1 MNNQE
6 AKFLL
11 AGYRPDGRDA
21 ADPLFADSLTQVAR
35 DPSLRNWFERQQAFD
50 AAMTSKFNAVQPP
63 AGLREAI
70 LTGARASR
78 PRRHWWVNPGWL
90 AAAAAIAILLS
101 VTVRV
106 RYLRSSAPGA
116 GDFASFAMNEVAS
129 AHDQHTTSQPE
140 LAGLRDRLTNAALPL
155 PAHIQMD
162 GGELRRLGCR
172 TLNFAGRETFE
183 VCFYR
188 GGYLYHLYATAV
200 EGLAPGVANAADT
213 RGRIASSGH
222 FNATTWKDTR
232 FAYALVTYDGPEALR
247 QLL

>member
-21 ADPLFADSLTQVAR
+21 ADPVFADSLAQVAR
-35 DPSLRNWFERQQAFD
+35 DPSLRTWLERQQAFD
-50 AAMTSKFNAVQPP
+50 AAVTSKLNAVQPP

-78 PRRHWWVNPGWL
+78 PRRRWWVNPVWL
-90 AAAAAIAILLS
+90 AAAAAIAVLLS

-116 GDFASFAMNEVAS
+116 GDFASFAMNDVAN
-129 AHDQHTTSQPE
+129 AGDQHTPQLRE
-140 LAGLRDRLTNAALPL
+140 LAGLQERFANAALPL
-155 PAHIQMD
+155 PTHTQLD
-162 GGELRRLGCR
+162 GDELRRLGCR
-172 TLNFAGRETFE
+172 KVSFAGRETFE

-200 EGLAPGVANAADT
+200 EGLAPGAANAADA
-213 RGRIASSGH
+213 RSRIASSGH
-222 FNATTWKDTR
+222 FNATAWKDAK